1 MKFVALWSLKDGVDQ
16 EDLAESMGRRAEFE
30 FPKGMKVIAE
40 YWTPQGSPAVIN
52 ILEADDASALMVN
65 SVAWMDV
72 LDVEIFPVV
81 EWEEGLKKLS
91 KHFAGE

>member
-1 MKFVALWSLKDGVDQ
+1 MKFVALWSLKEYLDQ
-16 EDLAESMGRRAEFE
+16 EDLAEVMGRRAEHE

-40 YWTPQGSPAVIN
+40 YWTPLRWPAVIN
-52 ILEADDASALMVN
+52 ILEADDVSALMVN
-65 SVAWMDV
+65 TVAWMDV

-91 KHFAGE
+91 EHFAG